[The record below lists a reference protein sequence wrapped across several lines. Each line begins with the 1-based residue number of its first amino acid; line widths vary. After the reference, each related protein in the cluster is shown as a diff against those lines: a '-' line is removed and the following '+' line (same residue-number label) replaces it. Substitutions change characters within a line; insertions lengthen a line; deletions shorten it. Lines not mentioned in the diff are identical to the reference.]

1 MKLPTQLFNK
11 ARNTVV
17 ILANKVD
24 KPYKICLLIWIL
36 VSGLNIQLFSQS
48 KGLSNQFTKE
58 YNLQDSSI
66 IIDSLSIV
74 PGSVNVVAD
83 GVEILKENYYIQN
96 NNLIFKEHIIN
107 ELNNKNVLITYR
119 ILQLDLEKTY
129 QNLDS
134 SLMESPV
141 DRIVYIGHDYEP
153 YSSNTNKSRLF
164 QSDELNYDG
173 SFTRGFSVGNS
184 QSLVLNSNFNLQMSG
199 DLGDGMSIEA
209 AISDDNL
216 PIQADGNTQLLQEFD
231 KVFMRINKNNTS
243 IIAGDYESGRPKSY
257 FMNYFKK
264 LKGLSVTNQEAI
276 DERFTV
282 SSRANYAVARGKF
295 SRNNLITQEGNQ
307 GPYRLVGSEG
317 ERLVKVLSGT
327 EKVYLDGR
335 LLVRGFDHDYVISYD
350 RAEINFTPKILITK
364 DSRIIIEFEYADQ
377 NYLRTQYGTGVDL
390 QSDKLNLSFNL
401 YNEQD
406 SKTATGDVDLDSLDL
421 AILTSVGDDFD
432 GAFRPG
438 INRFTNDDLEFEPIL
453 YRQVWEESI
462 ADSILVYTPNP
473 ELARYT
479 ANFSEVG
486 TGNGSYSIDAT
497 AAANG
502 RAYKWVGSG
511 NGRYDP
517 VIRLIAPE
525 KRQLATLGAEYQLL
539 DATTIGGELAMS
551 NFDLNRFSQE
561 NNDDNQGL
569 AGTLNLDHKSI
580 LGKAEQKI
588 TLLAKAGIEIVNN
601 SFNSLNPYRNAEFA
615 RDWNLET
622 NEKRK
627 EKITS
632 TSIGLEKSNEAYIR
646 YAYSNFNRQEL
657 FNGNKNLIELGI
669 DKGGWKIDGVG
680 NFLKTNSLLEKTNF
694 YRPIVDISKQFSRLD
709 NWKIGMHYEQ
719 EKNSRTNI
727 NDVNLNQTSFKYEY
741 IKYFIQ
747 SPQYDKFNFKIGYNQ
762 RKDFAPEG
770 DMFSQN
776 TLAKEF
782 QISGKWQQGESSRLI
797 GDFIIRD
804 LTVIDSELTTVVP
817 KTTYL
822 GRIDYDFTAFNKAIR
837 SNTSYQVGSGQQAKA
852 EFEYIMVQKGEGQYI
867 WIDDGDG
874 VQETFEF
881 QISPVQDTANY
892 IKLAIYNNE
901 FVRTNNNSLN
911 QNLRLEGRNLF
922 DQKDISENGW
932 KKVVSKFSALM
943 NIRVN
948 KKSEESGTDGGFRPF
963 DFGIQD
969 TSIITYNA
977 AVNNTLFFNRGNP
990 VFDLQIGNRKNT
1002 TRFVQVSGSEQ
1013 NTLNEYFTRIR
1024 WGVNRATDL
1033 LMNLNRGNRSQL
1045 YNLFE
1050 DNSYEFAY
1058 YSINP
1063 EVNFRPKKNIRLI
1076 IDYIYQNKT
1085 SENQEHAVS
1094 NEFSGEITWRQ
1105 ANKTNFTSGLGFI
1118 NVSYDGATN
1127 TNLELAILDGLKKGK
1142 NFLWNL
1148 GLTRRMASNIDLII
1162 SYDGR
1167 KTGASR
1173 TIHTGR
1179 AQVKA
1184 TF

>member
-1 MKLPTQLFNK
+1 MNK
-11 ARNTVV
+11 S
-17 ILANKVD
+17 L
-24 KPYKICLLIWIL
+24 KIWLLTGFLI
-36 VSGLNIQLFSQS
+36 SGLNIQIFGQS
-48 KGLSNQFTKE
+48 KSLSNQFTKQ
-58 YNLQDSSI
+58 YQLQDSTI
-66 IIDSLSIV
+66 VIDSLSIA
-74 PGSVNVVAD
+74 PGSVIVVVD
-83 GVEILKENYYIQN
+83 GVEITNDKYYIQGN
-96 NNLIFKEHIIN
+96 TLIFKSHIISK
-107 ELNNKNVLITYR
+107 LNSKVILITYR
-119 ILQLDLEKTY
+119 TLQINLDKIY

-134 SLMESPV
+134 SIMESPI
-141 DRIVYIGHDYEP
+141 DRIVYIGHDYSP
-153 YSSNTNKSRLF
+153 YNNEKGKTSLF
-164 QSDELNYDG
+164 QSDELSYDG

-243 IIAGDYESGRPKSY
+243 IVAGDYESGKPKSY

-264 LKGLSVTNQEAI
+264 LKGLSVSNHEALNEI
-276 DERFTV
+276 FTV

-295 SRNNLITQEGNQ
+295 SRNLMSTQEGNQ

-335 LLVRGFDHDYVISYD
+335 LLVRGFDHDYVIAYD
-350 RAEINFTPKILITK
+350 RAEINFTPKVLITK

-421 AILTSVGDDFD
+421 AILTGIGDDFD
-432 GAFRPG
+432 EAFRPG
-438 INRFTNDDLEFEPIL
+438 INQFTDDDLDFEPIL

-462 ADSILVYTPNP
+462 SDSILVYTPDP
-473 ELARYT
+473 LLAKYT

-525 KRQLATLGAEYQLL
+525 KRQLATLGVSYKLL
-539 DATTIGGELAMS
+539 GSTDIGGELALS

-569 AGTLNLDHKSI
+569 AGTFNLNHKSN
-580 LGKAEQKI
+580 LGKADQKLVLI
-588 TLLAKAGIEIVNN
+588 ANAGIEIVNK
-601 SFNSLNPYRNAEFA
+601 SFNSLNPYRNAEFV
-615 RDWNLET
+615 RDWNLAN
-622 NEKRK
+622 NEKRN
-627 EKITS
+627 EKIT
-632 TSIGLEKSNEAYIR
+632 TASIGLEKNEEAYVR
-646 YAYSNFNRQEL
+646 YAYSNFNRQKL
-657 FNGNKNLIELGI
+657 FDGNKNLVELGL
-669 DKGGWKIDGVG
+669 DKGGWQLDGVG
-680 NFLKTNSLLEKTNF
+680 NFLRTNSLLENTSF
-694 YRPIVDISKQFSRLD
+694 YRPIIDISKRFNRLD

-727 NDVNLNQTSFKYEY
+727 NDDKLNQNSFKYKY
-741 IKYFIQ
+741 LKYFIE
-747 SPQYDKFNFKIGYNQ
+747 SPQYDKFNFKIGFNQ
-762 RKDFAPEG
+762 RKDFAPK
-770 DMFSQN
+770 DDLFVQN

-782 QISGKWQQGESSRLI
+782 QVSGKWQPGEQSRLI

-804 LTVIDSELTTVVP
+804 LSVVNSDLTTVVP

-822 GRIDYDFTAFNKAIR
+822 GRIDYDFSVFKKAIR

-852 EFEYIMVQKGEGQYI
+852 EFEYVMVQKGEGQYI
-867 WIDDGDG
+867 WLDDGDG

-911 QNLRLEGRNLF
+911 QNLRFEGRNLF
-922 DQKDISENGW
+922 NPKDLSQNGLKKTISR
-932 KKVVSKFSALM
+932 FSALM

-948 KKSEESGTDGGFRPF
+948 KKSEESGINGGFKPF
-963 DFGIQD
+963 DFGLRD
-969 TSIITYNA
+969 TTLITYNGA
-977 AVNNTLFFNRGNP
+977 INNTIFFNRGNP
-990 VFDLQIGNRKNT
+990 TFDLQIGNRKNT
-1002 TRFVQVSGSEQ
+1002 TRFVQVSGAEQ
-1013 NTLNEYFTRIR
+1013 NILNEYFTRLR

-1033 LMNLNRGNRSQL
+1033 LMNINRGNRAQF
-1045 YNLFE
+1045 YDLFE
-1050 DNSYEFAY
+1050 DNSYEFNY
-1058 YSINP
+1058 YSFNP

-1076 IDYIYQNKT
+1076 VNYIYQNKT
-1085 SENQEHAVS
+1085 SQNQEHAIS

-1105 ANKTNFTSGLGFI
+1105 ANKANFTSGLGFI
-1118 NVSYDGATN
+1118 NVAYDGPTN
-1127 TNLELAILDGLKKGK
+1127 TNLELAILDGLKKGR

-1148 GLTRRMASNIDLII
+1148 GLTRRMANNIDLII

-1167 KTGASR
+1167 KTGTSR